1 MRPTNCS
8 VLKEIRKKNCINL
21 LSDFFK
27 IKKIV
32 QRMAI
37 YFLLFWLKL
46 HLMVN
51 GYVLKSERFC
61 N

>member
-8 VLKEIRKKNCINL
+8 VLKAIRKKNCINL